1 MTESNAET
9 LSGFGRTQS
18 ALMKML
24 LRNKE
29 GLTVDQIAQE
39 LGVTRTAVNQHLAAL
54 ERDGYIQ
61 RRDVVPT
68 GGRPSRV
75 YALSE
80 RGIHLF
86 PKNYDAF
93 SLMTLEALIDSLGA
107 DQVKKVLEQLGRNL
121 GKDLAPG
128 LVNKPL
134 DQRIH
139 AIITTLQEL
148 GFDAHLEKLASSN
161 AAPIITAYNCIY
173 HALAQ
178 MRPEVCELDL
188 AFLRKASGA
197 EVEHVDCMAKG
208 ANQCRFKFSEQK
220 GAHRPPN

>member
-1 MTESNAET
+1 MTDQNAET

-24 LRNKE
+24 LRTKD
-29 GLTVDQIAQE
+29 GLTVDQIAQG
-39 LGVTRTAVNQHLAAL
+39 LGVTRTAVNQHLASL

-61 RRDVVPT
+61 RRNVVPT

-93 SLMTLEALIDSLGA
+93 SLMSLEAMFNSLGT
-107 DQVKKVLEQLGRNL
+107 DQVKKVLKQLGRNL

-128 LVNKPL
+128 LANEPL
-134 DQRIH
+134 DQRVL
-139 AIITTLQEL
+139 AITATLQEL
-148 GFDAHLEKLASSN
+148 GFDAHLEQESTPN

-178 MRPEVCELDL
+178 VHQEVCELDL
-188 AFLRKASGA
+188 AFLREASGA

-208 ANQCRFKFSEQK
+208 ANQCRFRFNEPK
-220 GAHRPPN
+220 GGASSI